1 MKRRLY
7 HECGKIWQNYTDSEN
22 EFYYI
27 IKAFNE
33 VLSSEQTRWKVFKMQ
48 KIYRRRIVIAYYFEN
63 RKQADISRELGIPF
77 GTVKWQVISVI
88 LFGASLLSILWA
100 LALVS
105 VVSNVNNLFIENMWL
120 FFLMLGSNDSKK
132 NNWDKEKYRNDLGD
146 IIDSYLALNV

>member
-1 MKRRLY
+1 M
-7 HECGKIWQNYTDSEN
+7 
-22 EFYYI
+22 
-27 IKAFNE
+27 
-33 VLSSEQTRWKVFKMQ
+33 
-48 KIYRRRIVIAYYFEN
+48 IAYYFEN
-63 RKQADISRELGIPF
+63 RKQADISRELRIPF

-88 LFGASLLSILWA
+88 LFVASLLSILGA

-146 IIDSYLALNV
+146 IIDSYLVLNV